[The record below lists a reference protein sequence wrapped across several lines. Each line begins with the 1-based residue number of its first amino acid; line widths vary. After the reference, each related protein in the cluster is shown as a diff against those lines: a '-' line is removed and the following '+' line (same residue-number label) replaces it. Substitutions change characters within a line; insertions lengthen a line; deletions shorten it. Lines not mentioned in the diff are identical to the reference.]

1 MNFNVWNIKE
11 MLSTPTALGP
21 NKFSMRSS
29 TASDYSSL
37 SDSQLLFGSQ
47 FCLENAQSA
56 AAPLELGTQL
66 GQQNSQDSEPSIFT
80 KYQTKPQLFDEE
92 TREKGSLN
100 FGAGRAK
107 SVLENFEV
115 NKNKIKDKYDREV
128 LSTFISSIKDK
139 LQELPVCFEKFEE
152 MLDSKLK
159 SSLVGLETLFKTLED
174 ALQSHC
180 SLVLKALTEK
190 SQMEQALLEMERR
203 LAAKDAEILD
213 MKSSMQMLKEGLESL
228 PAQLNEQFLK
238 ACKELGFLTPCNASA
253 GQHTL
258 LSSASL
264 APHTTDKS
272 FQTSPGLCQYCVLMG
287 QQNRASPGGNQ
298 LTGDGTSKGDLNPA
312 SEDKASPIA
321 TAACGTANTFLQ
333 EVKCSLETQSCA
345 AHPCLCWAGRHF
357 LGSSQK
363 KQCPVPLE
371 GPLPTPLR
379 KAFRRGTRGFKPL
392 TLSQQQQPQ
401 VCHHSTQKATPGQRH
416 SNRLTNHEVEKAAV
430 GNKTKLS
437 PGRMSWKRAIRRKT
451 MYSTKG
457 KGERSGCADSG
468 LKQRKATGIIDLESS
483 RKNTLHSYLVDLNSE
498 NSDLVF
504 AAPHQQILSNAQM
517 GLTKNFTPVPHS
529 DKSLQQPESKRKRS
543 LEIKKTMNV
552 SSIKRY
558 LLDSSPEENV
568 LSLCSTTG
576 VQQMSCFSLQS
587 PSSSKKPHPV
597 NPQAQQK
604 TACCSLLCVTGI
616 VRSKTQAC
624 MLESAIAQLEILV
637 SSKVSAA
644 NKGICPSMAVRMAAP
659 LPALLDKNGRPPQ
672 TFLRTLLVDP
682 TALSL
687 RLPPA
692 AAGPASAG
700 QPCPSQGQHPPSAAP
715 PRPDP
720 RNLPRCPPESTS
732 RRSCAA
738 ENPSPGAHP
747 NLPRTELSPADPL
760 SPVAGPADPVPAAA
774 PAVPRAPP
782 SRCGRAPVRVPAAR
796 GGA

>member
-1 MNFNVWNIKE
+1 
-11 MLSTPTALGP
+11 
-21 NKFSMRSS
+21 MRSS
-29 TASDYSSL
+29 TASDHSNL

-47 FCLENAQSA
+47 FCPENVQLA

-100 FGAGRAK
+100 FGAGRVK
-107 SVLENFEV
+107 SVLENFEA

-159 SSLVGLETLFKTLED
+159 SSLVGLEPLFKTLED
-174 ALQSHC
+174 VLQSHY

-213 MKSSMQMLKEGLESL
+213 MKSNMQLLKEGLESL
-228 PAQLNEQFLK
+228 PAQLNDQFLK
-238 ACKELGFLTPCNASA
+238 TCKELGFLKPCNSSA
-253 GQHTL
+253 EQHML

-264 APHTTDKS
+264 PPHTTDKS
-272 FQTSPGLCQYCVLMG
+272 FQTSPGLCQHCVLSEEYLHKPCCPGRAVCSCSGWSHFPCVTVG
-287 QQNRASPGGNQ
+287 QQHRASPGRNQ
-298 LTGDGTSKGDLNPA
+298 VTGDGTSKGDLNPA

-321 TAACGTANTFLQ
+321 TAACGRANTFLQ

-345 AHPCLCWAGRHF
+345 AHPCMCWAGGHF
-357 LGSSQK
+357 VESSQK

-379 KAFRRGTRGFKPL
+379 KAFRRGTREFKPL

-401 VCHHSTQKATPGQRH
+401 VYHHSTQKATPGQRH
-416 SNRLTNHEVEKAAV
+416 SSWSTNHEVEKAAV

-437 PGRMSWKRAIRRKT
+437 PGRMSWKKAIRRKT
-451 MYSTKG
+451 TYSNKG
-457 KGERSGCADSG
+457 KGERSECADSG

-504 AAPHQQILSNAQM
+504 AAPHQQILGSAQM

-529 DKSLQQPESKRKRS
+529 DKSLQQPESRRKRS
-543 LEIKKTMNV
+543 LEIKKTINA
-552 SSIKRY
+552 SSVKRY
-558 LLDSSPEENV
+558 LLDSSPEEDV

-576 VQQMSCFSLQS
+576 VKQMSYLSLQS

-597 NPQAQQK
+597 NPLAQQK
-604 TACCSLLCVTGI
+604 TACCSLLLDCD
-616 VRSKTQAC
+616 
-624 MLESAIAQLEILV
+624 
-637 SSKVSAA
+637 SS
-644 NKGICPSMAVRMAAP
+644 
-659 LPALLDKNGRPPQ
+659 D
-672 TFLRTLLVDP
+672 
-682 TALSL
+682 
-687 RLPPA
+687 
-692 AAGPASAG
+692 
-700 QPCPSQGQHPPSAAP
+700 
-715 PRPDP
+715 
-720 RNLPRCPPESTS
+720 
-732 RRSCAA
+732 
-738 ENPSPGAHP
+738 
-747 NLPRTELSPADPL
+747 
-760 SPVAGPADPVPAAA
+760 
-774 PAVPRAPP
+774 
-782 SRCGRAPVRVPAAR
+782 
-796 GGA
+796 

>member
-47 FCLENAQSA
+47 FCPENAQSA
-56 AAPLELGTQL
+56 AAPLEL

-213 MKSSMQMLKEGLESL
+213 MKSSMQLLKEGLESL
-228 PAQLNEQFLK
+228 PAQLNDQFLK
-238 ACKELGFLTPCNASA
+238 ACQELGFLTPCNASA

-272 FQTSPGLCQYCVLMG
+272 FQTSPGLCQYCVLSEEHLHKPCCPGRGVCSCSGWSYFPCVTVG

-298 LTGDGTSKGDLNPA
+298 LTGDGTSKGDLKPA

-321 TAACGTANTFLQ
+321 TAASGTANTFLQ
-333 EVKCSLETQSCA
+333 GVKCSLETQSCA
-345 AHPCLCWAGRHF
+345 AHPCMCWAGRHF

-392 TLSQQQQPQ
+392 ALSQQQQPQ

-416 SNRLTNHEVEKAAV
+416 SNWPTNHEVEKAAV

-451 MYSTKG
+451 TYSTKG
-457 KGERSGCADSG
+457 KGECSGCADSG

-498 NSDLVF
+498 NSDLIF
-504 AAPHQQILSNAQM
+504 AAPHQQILSNTQM

-576 VQQMSCFSLQS
+576 VKQVSCFGLQS

-604 TACCSLLCVTGI
+604 TACCSLLLDCD
-616 VRSKTQAC
+616 
-624 MLESAIAQLEILV
+624 
-637 SSKVSAA
+637 SS
-644 NKGICPSMAVRMAAP
+644 
-659 LPALLDKNGRPPQ
+659 D
-672 TFLRTLLVDP
+672 
-682 TALSL
+682 
-687 RLPPA
+687 
-692 AAGPASAG
+692 
-700 QPCPSQGQHPPSAAP
+700 
-715 PRPDP
+715 
-720 RNLPRCPPESTS
+720 
-732 RRSCAA
+732 
-738 ENPSPGAHP
+738 
-747 NLPRTELSPADPL
+747 
-760 SPVAGPADPVPAAA
+760 
-774 PAVPRAPP
+774 
-782 SRCGRAPVRVPAAR
+782 
-796 GGA
+796 

>member
-1 MNFNVWNIKE
+1 MNFNIWNIKE

-47 FCLENAQSA
+47 LCPENAQSA

-115 NKNKIKDKYDREV
+115 DKQKIKDKYDREV

-139 LQELPVCFEKFEE
+139 LQELPVRFEKFEE

-213 MKSSMQMLKEGLESL
+213 MKSSMQLLKEGLESL
-228 PAQLNEQFLK
+228 PAQLNDQFLK
-238 ACKELGFLTPCNASA
+238 SCKELGFLTPCNASA

-258 LSSASL
+258 VSGASL

-272 FQTSPGLCQYCVLMG
+272 SQTSPGPCQYCVLSEEHLHKPCCPGRGVCSCSGWSYFPCVTVG
-287 QQNRASPGGNQ
+287 QQHRASPGGNQ
-298 LTGDGTSKGDLNPA
+298 LTGNGTSKGDLNPA

-345 AHPCLCWAGRHF
+345 AHPCMCWAGSHF

-363 KQCPVPLE
+363 KQCPVLLE
-371 GPLPTPLR
+371 GPLRTPLR
-379 KAFRRGTRGFKPL
+379 KVFRRGTQGFKPL
-392 TLSQQQQPQ
+392 TPSQQQQPQ

-416 SNRLTNHEVEKAAV
+416 SNWPTNHEVEKAAV

-451 MYSTKG
+451 THSTKR

-468 LKQRKATGIIDLESS
+468 LKQRKATGIIDFESS
-483 RKNTLHSYLVDLNSE
+483 RKNTPHSYLVDLNSE

-504 AAPHQQILSNAQM
+504 AAPHQQILSSPKM
-517 GLTKNFTPVPHS
+517 GFTKNFTPVPHS
-529 DKSLQQPESKRKRS
+529 DKSLQQPEGKRKRS
-543 LEIKKTMNV
+543 PEIKKTMNV
-552 SSIKRY
+552 SSVQRY

-576 VQQMSCFSLQS
+576 VKQMSYFSRQS

-604 TACCSLLCVTGI
+604 TACCSLLLD
-616 VRSKTQAC
+616 SD
-624 MLESAIAQLEILV
+624 
-637 SSKVSAA
+637 SS
-644 NKGICPSMAVRMAAP
+644 
-659 LPALLDKNGRPPQ
+659 D
-672 TFLRTLLVDP
+672 
-682 TALSL
+682 
-687 RLPPA
+687 
-692 AAGPASAG
+692 
-700 QPCPSQGQHPPSAAP
+700 
-715 PRPDP
+715 
-720 RNLPRCPPESTS
+720 
-732 RRSCAA
+732 
-738 ENPSPGAHP
+738 
-747 NLPRTELSPADPL
+747 
-760 SPVAGPADPVPAAA
+760 
-774 PAVPRAPP
+774 
-782 SRCGRAPVRVPAAR
+782 
-796 GGA
+796 